1 MILIFSLLERNCQK
15 KDKLFREK
23 WTRHFLHFFTT
34 FPFSLSLYPSHPPAP
49 SLPLS
54 LCLFLSVT
62 LSPTFLSPLSSYL
75 SLSFTHS
82 LYLSLSLYLGNDQKG
97 TNKLSFL
104 SNGLF
109 SLILKLFKDYIR
121 VPSHKNIVRSPNWWF
136 ICVTFKWLSYSAL
149 KLSWNILK
157 EHFRWKISALNFHL
171 ANFVVKSG

>member
-23 WTRHFLHFFTT
+23 WTRHFLHLRFFISNWENFFTT
-34 FPFSLSLYPSHPPAP
+34 FPFSLSLYPSHPPPAP

-54 LCLFLSVT
+54 LSLFLSVT

-97 TNKLSFL
+97 TNKLFFL

-109 SLILKLFKDYIR
+109 SLILKLFKDYLR

-149 KLSWNILK
+149 KLLT
-157 EHFRWKISALNFHL
+157 ETF
-171 ANFVVKSG
+171 